1 MINIYSNKALIKEI
15 LETIADDTFIVWQM
29 FEKFVEYRLNITD
42 TVYIQVYQ
50 DASVDKVSLIQEFRY
65 PDGEFEST
73 SLSSFWVENTM
84 VDDESKI
91 GLAEMIM
98 LIIEIKGEYNAN
110 Y

>member
-1 MINIYSNKALIKEI
+1 MINIYSNKALVKEI

-50 DASVDKVSLIQEFRY
+50 DATVDKVSLIQEFRY
-65 PDGEFEST
+65 PDGEFESI

-84 VDDESKI
+84 VDNESKI